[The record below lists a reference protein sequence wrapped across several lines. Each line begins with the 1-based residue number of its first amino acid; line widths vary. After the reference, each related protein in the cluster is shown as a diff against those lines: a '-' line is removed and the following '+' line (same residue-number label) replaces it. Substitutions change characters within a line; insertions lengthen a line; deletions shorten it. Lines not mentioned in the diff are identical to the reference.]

1 MSEPNVTV
9 VLIDDD
15 KSIRRLVHSALQAD
29 GMAVIEAATG
39 VQGLELVATKRP
51 DLVIVDLSL
60 PDVDGMDVIRDLRDG
75 SAVPIIVLSARSRE
89 EDIVAALDAGA
100 DDYVTQPFGVS
111 ELIALIRARVRRAA
125 CGTGAGWGP
134 VRFGAITVDPNA
146 RRVTRDDQV
155 IHLSPIEYR
164 LLSALVR
171 HAGHVLTH
179 QQLVQA
185 VWGRPRGDN
194 YHNLRIYMGH
204 LRRKLERDPAQPEH
218 IITEMGVGYRLV
230 GVSDEPRA
238 SR

>member
-111 ELIALIRARVRRAA
+111 ELIARIRARVRRAA